1 MGRLSNAFSSGA
13 RLRSLGFQSKLL
25 LMLLTVSVLSVL
37 VAGVIGYLSGTSSIR
52 NAEYQR
58 LTQLRESRA
67 REITDGLKSITDS
80 AAILTHSG
88 TTVNAVREFST
99 AFAELQK
106 APLPPGAREA
116 VAKYYSTVFGPEL
129 EKGTGRKTDP
139 ELYLPTSNA
148 QTYLQALYM
157 VPAQGDFEKS
167 VRIQSAGDPSAW
179 SAHNAQYQNFFA
191 DFADR
196 FGFDDIM
203 LIDTNGNIVYSAV
216 KGIDLGANLLTGY
229 YRTTNFADAYRQ
241 AMQATSVDQ
250 VFITDFESYAPAY
263 GVPTPWVL
271 TPIGDTG
278 GIHGALALQL
288 RPEEINHVMTGD
300 RQWEEDGL
308 GRTGETFLAGR
319 DKLMRSVSR
328 ELLTDPQQFERDV
341 VANGTPDEV
350 ARREVESGDSIL
362 LQPVDSEAVTAALA
376 GRSGVTTVPSY
387 LGPEALTAYAP
398 LDIPGLDWVIVAKID
413 KSEALAPVT
422 TFARNIALSTAGIV
436 LVVSLLALL
445 FSRILTRPVKS
456 LAVAVRRVAG
466 GELGVTVPVTSSD
479 EFGDLAA
486 SFNAMSASLQTK
498 QTLID
503 EQRRENDEL
512 LATLMPE
519 PVARRY
525 REGEENISS
534 QHRDVSV
541 IYAQLL
547 GFDEF
552 ARSLPS
558 EESVAMLNSLVEAFD
573 AAAERHGVE
582 QVRSMQDNGLLA
594 TCGLVVPRVD
604 HASRT
609 IAFAREVADILHSFN
624 DQHDAQLEIRAGI
637 DSGPVTS
644 GLVGQRSTIYA
655 LWGEA
660 VDLAN
665 RVHAAS
671 NSAGVFVSDR
681 VQQAVLGIYPFT
693 EAGTVTGENGT
704 ERVWRLDDS
713 VRQPA

>member
-13 RLRSLGFQSKLL
+13 RPRSLGFQSKLL

-88 TTVNAVREFST
+88 TTVNAVREFSA

-116 VAKYYSTVFGPEL
+116 VAKYYATVFGPEL
-129 EKGTGRKTDP
+129 EKGTGKKADP

-148 QTYLQALYM
+148 QTYLQDLYM

-167 VRIQSAGDPSAW
+167 AGVQSAGDPSAW

-216 KGIDLGANLLTGY
+216 KGIDLGANLLNGY

-263 GVPTPWVL
+263 GVPTPWVV
-271 TPIGDTG
+271 TPIGDSG

-300 RQWEEDGL
+300 RQWEKDGL

-350 ARREVESGDSIL
+350 AKREVESGDSIL
-362 LQPVDSEAVTAALA
+362 LQPVNSGAITEALA

-456 LAVAVRRVAG
+456 LAAAVRRVAG

-609 IAFAREVADILHSFN
+609 IAFAREVTDILHSFN

-671 NSAGVFVSDR
+671 KSAGVFVSDR

-693 EAGTVTGENGT
+693 EAGTVAGENGT
-704 ERVWRLDDS
+704 EQVWRLDDS

>member
-1 MGRLSNAFSSGA
+1 MGRLSRAVKHGG

-88 TTVNAVREFST
+88 TTVTAVRDFST
-99 AFAELQK
+99 AFADLQK
-106 APLPPGAREA
+106 TPLPPGAPAA
-116 VAKYYSTVFGPEL
+116 VAKYYETVFGPEL
-129 EKGTGRKTDP
+129 EKGTGKKADP
-139 ELYLPTSNA
+139 ELYMPTSNA
-148 QTYLQALYM
+148 QTYLQDLYM

-167 VRIQSAGDPSAW
+167 VKVQSAGDPSAW
-179 SAHNAQYQNFFA
+179 SAHNARYQNFFA

-203 LIDTNGNIVYSAV
+203 LLDTSGNIVYSAV
-216 KGIDLGANLLTGY
+216 KGADLGANLLGGY

-250 VFITDFESYAPAY
+250 VFITDFEPYAPAY
-263 GVPTPWVL
+263 GVPTPWVV
-271 TPIGDTG
+271 TPIGDAT

-288 RPEEINHVMTGD
+288 RPAEINNVMTGN
-300 RQWEEDGL
+300 RNWEKDGL
-308 GRTGETFLAGR
+308 GRTGETYLAGR

-328 ELLTDPQQFERDV
+328 ELLTSPEQFEKDV

-362 LQPVDSEAVTAALA
+362 LQPVDAGAVTEALA
-376 GRSGVTTVPSY
+376 GKSGVTTAPGY
-387 LGPEALTAYAP
+387 LGPEALMAYAP
-398 LDIPGLDWVIVAKID
+398 LDIPGLDWVVIAKID

-422 TFARNIALSTAGIV
+422 TFARNIALSTAAIV
-436 LVVSLLALL
+436 LIVSLLSLL
-445 FSRILTRPVKS
+445 FSRILTRPIKT
-456 LAVAVRRVAG
+456 LANAVRRVAG
-466 GELGVTVPVTSSD
+466 GELGVGVPVTSSD
-479 EFGDLAA
+479 EIGDLSA
-486 SFNAMSASLQTK
+486 SFNAMSSSLQTK

-534 QHRDVSV
+534 QHRNVSV

-552 ARSLPS
+552 ARSMRS

-609 IAFAREVADILHSFN
+609 IAFAREISEILHSFN

-665 RVHAAS
+665 RVHAAT

-681 VQQAVLGIYPFT
+681 VQQAVLGIYSFT
-693 EAGTVTGENGT
+693 EAGTVTGEHGT
-704 ERVWRLDDS
+704 EKVWRLDDTA
-713 VRQPA
+713 RRPA